1 LHIKPS
7 RLHLARYLARFERQ
21 REHSWNSLIFFSS
34 PVDLLRPTLGAPAGN
49 EEKSVKKMASLTI
62 ALTLGCAGIAM
73 AQEQALTQ
81 QEVGA
86 QLTQQGYTDVHD
98 LEFQD
103 GIWTARARSGDGE
116 RVKLRVDPITGRAY
130 PNKQVSMISEDD
142 IRSSLSVQGY
152 TNVHDMDF
160 HHGIWTV
167 RARNSAGV
175 RVSLQ
180 IDGQS
185 GRIIGAS

>member
-1 LHIKPS
+1 M
-7 RLHLARYLARFERQ
+7 
-21 REHSWNSLIFFSS
+21 
-34 PVDLLRPTLGAPAGN
+34 
-49 EEKSVKKMASLTI
+49 KKMASLTI
-62 ALTLGCAGIAM
+62 ALALGSAGIAM

-81 QEVGA
+81 QEVSA

-98 LEFQD
+98 LEFDD

-130 PNKQVSMISEDD
+130 PNKQVSMISEAD
-142 IRSSLSVQGY
+142 IRSALSVQGY
-152 TNVHDMDF
+152 THVHDMDF
-160 HHGIWTV
+160 DHGIWTV
-167 RARNSAGV
+167 KAKNSAGA

>member
-1 LHIKPS
+1 
-7 RLHLARYLARFERQ
+7 
-21 REHSWNSLIFFSS
+21 
-34 PVDLLRPTLGAPAGN
+34 
-49 EEKSVKKMASLTI
+49 VKKMASLTI

-73 AQEQALTQ
+73 AQDQALNQ
-81 QEVGA
+81 QEVNA

-103 GIWTARARSGDGE
+103 GVWTARARSADGE
-116 RVKLRVDPITGRAY
+116 RVKLRIDPITGRAY
-130 PNKQVSMISEDD
+130 PNKQVPLISEGD

-152 TNVHDMDF
+152 TDVHDVDF

-167 RARNSAGV
+167 KAKNSAGV

-180 IDGQS
+180 IDAQS